1 MVPMLIIQRKW
12 GTGFMAFD
20 GITVACLV
28 DELNRRLKGGRISKI
43 AQPEKDEILLT
54 IKAEENLRLLISANA
69 TLPLMYITEDNKPSP
84 MTAPAF
90 CMLLRKHFNSAR
102 ITDIRQG
109 FGKEESL
116 ERTVDFC
123 IEHLDEMG
131 DVRIKHLM
139 VEIMGKYSNIILCD
153 ENYRILDSIKR
164 VNSFM
169 SSVREVLPGRDYFLP
184 GTEDRVNPLNMQF
197 EEFRSKVL
205 SANIPLSKAIY
216 TGLTGISPMM
226 AEELLRRAGMD
237 GRLPAN
243 ETDDDFGMHLFKCIE
258 RAVDDVKE
266 KRFTPFIMT
275 ENGVPVEFSVLTIS
289 EDVRGHFEIRE
300 YTSVSKLLFDFYS
313 EKNAATAIRQKSADL
328 RKIVSTA
335 VEREAKKLSLQQKQ
349 MEDTAK
355 RDKYRIYGELLTAY
369 GYGAEPGAKEMEAFD
384 YYSDRQIKIPL
395 DPDLSPIQNAKKYFD
410 RYSKLKRTFEALSV
424 YMEETKAALEH
435 LNSVALSLEIATDEN
450 DLAQIKKE
458 LTDNG
463 YIRFHA
469 QNKGKNPGKA
479 KIKSQPMHFVSPE
492 GIHFYVGKNNTQNDE
507 LTFGLAGN
515 NDWWFHAKGCPGS
528 HVIMQSGNGEIPDK
542 AFEYAGALAAHFSS
556 AAKNGKVEVDY
567 VKKKEIK
574 KPANAKPGFVIYHTN
589 YSLMATTDISA
600 LSLIP

>member
-216 TGLTGISPMM
+216 TGLTGISPMT

-258 RAVDDVKE
+258 RAVDEVKE

-275 ENGVPVEFSVLTIS
+275 ENGVPVEFSVLPIS

-384 YYSDRQIKIPL
+384 YYSDKQIKIPL

>member
-1 MVPMLIIQRKW
+1 
-12 GTGFMAFD
+12 MAFD

-28 DELNRRLKGGRISKI
+28 DELKRRLMGGRISKI

-54 IKAEENLRLLISANA
+54 VKAEENLRLLISANA
-69 TLPLMYITEDNKPSP
+69 SLPLMYLTEENKQSP

-102 ITDIRQG
+102 IIDIHQG
-109 FGKEESL
+109 FGPGESL
-116 ERTVDFC
+116 ERTVDFN

-131 DVRIKHLM
+131 DIKIKHLI

-153 ENYRILDSIKR
+153 ENYKILDSIKR

-184 GTEDRVNPLNMQF
+184 GTDDKLDPLNMEF
-197 EEFRSKVL
+197 EAFKAKVL
-205 SANIPLSKAIY
+205 TKSVALSKAIY
-216 TGLTGISPMM
+216 TGLTGLSPAV
-226 AEELLRRAGMD
+226 AEGIVEKAGLD
-237 GRLPAN
+237 GRVPAN
-243 ETDDDFGMHLFKCIE
+243 EIGEDYGLHLFKSI
-258 RAVDDVKE
+258 
-266 KRFTPFIMT
+266 KRVMEVVREGGFKPFILVS
-275 ENGVPVEFSVLTIS
+275 EGEPVDFSVVSLG
-289 EDVRGHFEIRE
+289 EDTPGGCVARE
-300 YTSVSKLLFDFYS
+300 YASISKLLFDFYS
-313 EKNAATAIRQKSADL
+313 EKNAVTAIRQKSADL

-369 GYGAEPGAKEMEAFD
+369 GYSVEAGSKELKAFD
-384 YYSDRQIKIPL
+384 HYSEKEITIPL
-395 DPDLSPIQNAKKYFD
+395 DTELTPIQNAKKYFE

-424 YMEETKAALEH
+424 YIEETKASLEH
-435 LNSVALSLEIATDEN
+435 LNSIALSLELATNEN

-458 LTDNG
+458 LTDSG
-463 YIRFHA
+463 YIRFHI
-469 QNKGKNPGKA
+469 QKNGKGNNKA
-479 KIKSQPMHFVSPE
+479 KIKSSPMHFVSPE
-492 GIHFYVGKNNTQNDE
+492 GIHFYVGKNNIQNDE
-507 LTFGLAGN
+507 LTFGFASN

-528 HVIMQSGNGEIPDK
+528 HVIMQTGNNEVPDV
-542 AFEYAGALAAHFSS
+542 AFEYAGALAAHFSG
-556 AAKNGKVEVDY
+556 ADKNGKVEVDY

-589 YSLMATTDISA
+589 YSLVATTDISA
-600 LSLIP
+600 LTLIS

>member
-216 TGLTGISPMM
+216 TGLTGISPMT

-258 RAVDDVKE
+258 RAVDEVKE

-275 ENGVPVEFSVLTIS
+275 ENGVPVEFSVLPIS

>member
-1 MVPMLIIQRKW
+1 
-12 GTGFMAFD
+12 MAFD

-216 TGLTGISPMM
+216 TGLTGISPMT

-275 ENGVPVEFSVLTIS
+275 ENGVPVEFSVLPIS

>member
-216 TGLTGISPMM
+216 TGLTGISPMT

-275 ENGVPVEFSVLTIS
+275 ENGVPVEFSVLPIS

-469 QNKGKNPGKA
+469 GNKGKNPGKT

>member
-1 MVPMLIIQRKW
+1 
-12 GTGFMAFD
+12 MAFD

-28 DELNRRLKGGRISKI
+28 DELNRRIKGGRISKI

-54 IKAEENLRLLISANA
+54 VKAEENLKVLISANA
-69 TLPLMYITEDNKPSP
+69 SLPLMYITGENKPSP

-102 ITDIRQG
+102 IVDIKQG
-109 FGKEESL
+109 FGKELSL
-116 ERTVDFC
+116 ERTVDLTV
-123 IEHLDEMG
+123 EHLDEMG
-131 DVRIKHLM
+131 DLKIKHLI

-153 ENYRILDSIKR
+153 DNYKILDSIKR

-184 GTEDRVNPLNMQF
+184 GTDDRAEPLTMDF
-197 EEFRSKVL
+197 ETFRAKVL
-205 SANIPLSKAIY
+205 SKNQPVSKALY
-216 TGLTGISPMM
+216 TGLTGISPTV
-226 AEELLRRAGMD
+226 AEEILRRAGID

-243 ETDDDFGMHLFKCIE
+243 ELGEDYGLHLFKCTE
-258 RAVDDVKE
+258 RIADEVKNGE
-266 KRFTPFIMT
+266 FKPFILL
-275 ENGVPVEFSVLTIS
+275 ENNVPVEFSVVPFDEKIS
-289 EDVRGHFEIRE
+289 ENGGIRE
-300 YTSVSKLLFDFYS
+300 YDSVSDLLYDFYS

-328 RKIVSTA
+328 RKIVNTA

-349 MEDTAK
+349 LEDTLK
-355 RDKYRIYGELLTAY
+355 RDKYRVYGELLTAY
-369 GYGAEPGAKEMEAFD
+369 GYSKEAGSKSMRALD
-384 YYSDRQIKIPL
+384 YYSGEEITIPL
-395 DPDLSPIQNAKKYFD
+395 DSELTPIQNAKKYFD
-410 RYSKLKRTFEALSV
+410 RYSKLKRTFEALNV
-424 YMEETKAALEH
+424 YIEETKSSLEH
-435 LNSVALSLEIATDEN
+435 LNSIRLSLEIATDEN

-458 LTDNG
+458 LTDSG

-469 QNKGKNPGKA
+469 QKSGRPNTKNR
-479 KIKSQPMHFVSPE
+479 IKSNPLHFVSPE

-507 LTFGLAGN
+507 LTFGFASN

-528 HVIMQSGNGEIPDK
+528 HVIMQTGNAEVPDR

-556 AAKNGKVEVDY
+556 AAENGKVEVDY

-589 YSLMATTDISA
+589 YSLVADTDISA
-600 LSLIP
+600 LTPVP

>member
-1 MVPMLIIQRKW
+1 
-12 GTGFMAFD
+12 MAFD

-69 TLPLMYITEDNKPSP
+69 SLPLMYITEDNKPSP

-102 ITDIRQG
+102 ILDIRQG
-109 FGKEESL
+109 FGEESP
-116 ERTVDFC
+116 ERTVDFSV
-123 IEHLDEMG
+123 EHLDEMG

-153 ENYRILDSIKR
+153 ENYKILDSIKR

-169 SSVREVLPGRDYFLP
+169 SSVREVLPGREYFLP
-184 GTEDRVNPLNMQF
+184 GTEDRVNPLNMEF
-197 EEFRSKVL
+197 EGFKTKVL
-205 SANIPLSKAIY
+205 SKNIPLSKAVY
-216 TGLTGISPMM
+216 TGLTGVSPMA
-226 AEELLRRAGMD
+226 AEEMLRRAGLD
-237 GRLPAN
+237 GRIPAS
-243 ETDDDFGMHLFKCIE
+243 EIGEDYGMHLFKCIE
-258 RAVDDVKE
+258 RAADDIKE
-266 KRFTPFIMT
+266 RKFTPFIMT
-275 ENGVPVEFSVLTIS
+275 ENGIPAEFSVIPIS
-289 EDVRGHFEIRE
+289 EEITEHFEIRE
-300 YTSVSKLLFDFYS
+300 YASVSKLLSDFYS

-335 VEREAKKLSLQQKQ
+335 TEREAKKLSLQQKQ

-369 GYGAEPGAKEMEAFD
+369 GYGAETGAKEIEAFD
-384 YYSDRQIKIPL
+384 YYSNKQIRIPL
-395 DPDLSPIQNAKKYFD
+395 DPELSPIQNAKKYFD

-424 YMEETKAALEH
+424 YIEETKSSLEH
-435 LNSVALSLEIATDEN
+435 LNSIALSLEIATDEN

-458 LTDNG
+458 LTDSG
-463 YIRFHA
+463 YIKFHA
-469 QNKGKNPGKA
+469 HNNEKNKGKN
-479 KIKSQPMHFVSPE
+479 KIKSNPLHFVSPE
-492 GIHFYVGKNNTQNDE
+492 GINFYVGKNNMQNDE
-507 LTFGLAGN
+507 LTFNFASN

-528 HVIMQSGNGEIPDK
+528 HVIMQTGNSEVPDK
-542 AFEYAGALAAHFSS
+542 AFEYAGALAAHYSS

-589 YSLMATTDISA
+589 YSLVATTDISA

>member
-1 MVPMLIIQRKW
+1 
-12 GTGFMAFD
+12 MAFD
-20 GITVACLV
+20 GITVACLA

-69 TLPLMYITEDNKPSP
+69 SLPLMYITEENKPSP

-102 ITDIRQG
+102 ITEIRQG
-109 FGKEESL
+109 FGEESP
-116 ERTVDFC
+116 ERTVDFS

-131 DVRIKHLM
+131 DLKIKHLI

-184 GTEDRVNPLNMQF
+184 GAEDRGNPLNMGYDD
-197 EEFRSKVL
+197 FRKFVL
-205 SANIPLSKAIY
+205 SKNIPLSKAIY
-216 TGLTGISPMM
+216 TGLTGISPM
-226 AEELLRRAGMD
+226 ASEEMLRRAGLD

-243 ETDDDFGMHLFKCIE
+243 GIDEDLGLHLFKCIQ
-258 RAVDDVKE
+258 RAADDIKE
-266 KRFTPFIMT
+266 KRFTPFIML
-275 ENGVPVEFSVLTIS
+275 EDGVPFEFSVIPLS
-289 EDVRGHFEIRE
+289 EEVTGHYEIRR
-300 YTSVSKLLFDFYS
+300 YDSVSKLLYDFYS
-313 EKNAATAIRQKSADL
+313 EKNAATAIKQRSSDL
-328 RKIVSTA
+328 RKIVNTA
-335 VEREAKKLSLQQKQ
+335 IEREAKKLSLQQKQ
-349 MEDTAK
+349 LEDTGK

-369 GYGAEPGAKEMEAFD
+369 GYGAEQGAKEIEVYD
-384 YYSDRQIKIPL
+384 HYSDKQIKIPL
-395 DPDLSPIQNAKKYFD
+395 DPDLTPIQNAKKYFE
-410 RYSKLKRTFEALSV
+410 RYSKLKRTFDALSV
-424 YMEETKAALEH
+424 YIEETASALEH

-458 LTDNG
+458 LTESG
-463 YIRFHA
+463 YIRYHA
-469 QNKGKNPGKA
+469 QKNDKNKGKNR
-479 KIKSQPMHFVSPE
+479 IKSSPLHFVSPE
-492 GIHFYVGKNNTQNDE
+492 GIHFYVGKNNMQNDE
-507 LTFGLAGN
+507 LTFGLATN

-528 HVIMQSGNGEIPDK
+528 HVIMQTGNSEVPDK

-567 VKKKEIK
+567 VKKKEIR

-589 YSLMATTDISA
+589 YSLVATTDISA
-600 LSLIP
+600 LTLIS

>member
-216 TGLTGISPMM
+216 TGLTGISPMT

-384 YYSDRQIKIPL
+384 YYSDKQIKIPL

>member
-1 MVPMLIIQRKW
+1 
-12 GTGFMAFD
+12 MAFD

-54 IKAEENLRLLISANA
+54 IKAEENLRLLISSNA
-69 TLPLMYITEDNKPSP
+69 SLPLMYITEENKPSP

-102 ITDIRQG
+102 ITEIRQG
-109 FGKEESL
+109 FGEESP
-116 ERTVDFC
+116 ERTVDFS

-131 DVRIKHLM
+131 DLKIKHLI

-184 GTEDRVNPLNMQF
+184 GAENRGNPLNMGYDD
-197 EEFRSKVL
+197 FRKFVL
-205 SANIPLSKAIY
+205 SKNIPLSKAIY
-216 TGLTGISPMM
+216 TGLTGISPM
-226 AEELLRRAGMD
+226 ASEEMLRRSGLD

-243 ETDDDFGMHLFKCIE
+243 GIDEDLGLHLFKCIQ
-258 RAVDDVKE
+258 RAADDIKE
-266 KRFTPFIMT
+266 KRFTPFIML
-275 ENGVPVEFSVLTIS
+275 EDGVPFEFSVIPLS
-289 EDVRGHFEIRE
+289 EEVTGHYEIRR
-300 YTSVSKLLFDFYS
+300 YDSVSKLLYDFYS
-313 EKNAATAIRQKSADL
+313 EKNAATAIKQRSSDL
-328 RKIVSTA
+328 RKIVNTA
-335 VEREAKKLSLQQKQ
+335 IEREAKKLSLQQKQ
-349 MEDTAK
+349 LEDTEK

-369 GYGAEPGAKEMEAFD
+369 GYGAEQGAKEIEVYD
-384 YYSDRQIKIPL
+384 HYSDKQIKIPL
-395 DPDLSPIQNAKKYFD
+395 DPDLTPIQNAKKYFE
-410 RYSKLKRTFEALSV
+410 RYSKLKRTFDALSV
-424 YMEETKAALEH
+424 YIEETASALEH

-458 LTDNG
+458 LTESG
-463 YIRFHA
+463 YIRYHA
-469 QNKGKNPGKA
+469 QKNDKNKGKSR
-479 KIKSQPMHFVSPE
+479 IKSSPLHFVSPE
-492 GIHFYVGKNNTQNDE
+492 GIHFYVGKNNMQNDE
-507 LTFGLAGN
+507 LTFGLATN

-528 HVIMQSGNGEIPDK
+528 HVIMQTGNSEVPDK

-567 VKKKEIK
+567 VKKKEIR

-589 YSLMATTDISA
+589 YSLVATTDISA
-600 LSLIP
+600 LTLIS

>member
-1 MVPMLIIQRKW
+1 
-12 GTGFMAFD
+12 MAFD

-216 TGLTGISPMM
+216 TGLTGISPMT

-384 YYSDRQIKIPL
+384 YYSDKQIKIPL